1 MRSPSGLPVC
11 PDSSLSLRKSPPS
24 PSLPLHMGIHGPKN
38 VYSQFN
44 TCVLQRQLTQPC
56 RLIQHNS
63 HGICPQIT
71 SHCHIM
77 CTHTYRLVPTR
88 VHICAFSSKGH
99 GCLCTRKLHRHKT
112 SHTYSRLSPYNI
124 SMFISHRLSTHVCSM
139 SYIKSSPNKNFIHCS
154 QI

>member
-71 SHCHIM
+71 SHRHIM

-88 VHICAFSSKGH
+88 VHTGAFSPKRH
-99 GCLCTRKLHRHKT
+99 GCLCTWKLQT
-112 SHTYSRLSPYNI
+112 QNLTYIFTCLSPYNRYPC
-124 SMFISHRLSTHVCSM
+124 SSH
-139 SYIKSSPNKNFIHCS
+139 IA
-154 QI
+154 